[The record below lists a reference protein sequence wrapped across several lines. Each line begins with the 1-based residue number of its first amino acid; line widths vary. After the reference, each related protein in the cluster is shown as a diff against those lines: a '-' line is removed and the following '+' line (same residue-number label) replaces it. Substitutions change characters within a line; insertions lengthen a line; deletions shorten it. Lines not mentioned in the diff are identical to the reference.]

1 MGSFEAA
8 ETPEAPDAIE
18 LNDPSFTTKDGV
30 EWHPRILFSTMRAI
44 KRKLGF
50 DPLKPDQADGLVD
63 SDKLPQAIYIV
74 CEEEAKERDVTPAQ
88 FLQLIDA
95 GPVEQMM
102 TAWHKAS
109 EVFRFGYTVSDDD
122 ADGDDATAADPT

>member
-1 MGSFEAA
+1 MCSFEPTDPVD
-8 ETPEAPDAIE
+8 EPTKIE
-18 LNDPSFTTKDGV
+18 LTDPSFTTTDGQ
-30 EWHPRILFSTMRAI
+30 EWHPRILFSTMRTI

-74 CEEEAKERDVTPAQ
+74 CEEEAKERGVTPAQ

-109 EVFRFGYTVSDDD
+109 EVFRFGYTVSDD
-122 ADGDDATAADPT
+122 ADDDDATAADPT